1 VGIIRKAAPK
11 PGWRSTV
18 EIPRRVLTCETCGAL
33 CDEATTDDHDAW
45 HYALDRRSLPELVD
59 FLTSGQD
66 VARPSKPA
74 NEQAKSTGPTGP
86 TGSIDE
92 ADEADDSTDS
102 EESEQSESQPNPV
115 RRHIYLPRLIA
126 ADELRR
132 QDPFGQADESS
143 DELQLAD
150 GTGG

>member
-33 CDEATTDDHDAW
+33 CDEATTSEHDSW
-45 HYALDRRSLPELVD
+45 HYALDRRSLPVLSD
-59 FLTSGQD
+59 FLTTTRNVEPRSETAD
-66 VARPSKPA
+66 
-74 NEQAKSTGPTGP
+74 
-86 TGSIDE
+86 DE
-92 ADEADDSTDS
+92 AED
-102 EESEQSESQPNPV
+102 SQPDSV
-115 RRHIYLPRLIA
+115 KRHIYLPRLIA

-132 QDPFGQADESS
+132 QDRPAQDDDFADEL
-143 DELQLAD
+143 ELAD